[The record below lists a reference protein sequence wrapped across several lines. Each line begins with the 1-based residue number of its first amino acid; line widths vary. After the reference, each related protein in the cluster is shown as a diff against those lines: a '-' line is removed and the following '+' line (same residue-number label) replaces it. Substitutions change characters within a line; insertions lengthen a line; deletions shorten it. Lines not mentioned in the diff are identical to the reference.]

1 MLCEMKCHVIRR
13 VTKEIL
19 ENQKNVSCKQRKVGG
34 RFKKQKEETNTF

>member
-1 MLCEMKCHVIRR
+1 MSNVIRR

-19 ENQKNVSCKQRKVGG
+19 GNQKIVGCKPRIVGG